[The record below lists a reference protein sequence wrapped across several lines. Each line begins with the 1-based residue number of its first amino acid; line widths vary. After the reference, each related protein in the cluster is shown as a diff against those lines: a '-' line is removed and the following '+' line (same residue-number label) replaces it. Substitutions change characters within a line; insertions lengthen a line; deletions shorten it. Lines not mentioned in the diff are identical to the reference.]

1 MSYPRQ
7 RPLYDRVYTVFAKS
21 LAAADSPA
29 FAAAWRGAVIRV
41 NFVPLV
47 SPTTSTTNITPQVNG
62 VAMQLNGVNVDYQIP
77 AASSADAAVGGQD
90 INGLNL
96 VNEDDIVSLVSDG
109 GAANASSVPGYYTV
123 VVREASAAA

>member
-1 MSYPRQ
+1 MSYPVQ
-7 RPLYDRVYTVFAKS
+7 RPLYDRVYAVYAKS

-29 FAAAWRGAVIRV
+29 FAAAARGAVIRV

-47 SPTTSTTNITPQVNG
+47 APATSATNITPQVNAT
-62 VAMQLNGVNVDYQIP
+62 AMQLNGANVDYQIP
-77 AASSADAAVGGQD
+77 SGATADVAVGPQD

-96 VNEDDIVSLVSDG
+96 VNEGDVISLLSDA